1 MKQSF
6 EKPLTDPA
14 DLWKLIGRF
23 SASFVLMRFMLQY
36 VWRQNTV
43 GIVLCGV
50 LSVGMQISA
59 LSLRKKLVRDREI
72 EIQKRGG
79 SSNNV

>member
-1 MKQSF
+1 MSQPPA
-6 EKPLTDPA
+6 KPLTDPA

-23 SASFVLMRFMLQY
+23 SASFVLMMFMLQY
-36 VWRQNTV
+36 VWRQNTL

-59 LSLRKKLVRDREI
+59 LSLRKKLIQDREI
-72 EIQKRGG
+72 EIQKRDGA
-79 SSNNV
+79 STDA